1 MSTVET
7 FQEEGAAC
15 SFAQIVLLL
24 LLFPP
29 EDANKSMNTVF
40 VLSHRN
46 FVRGWK
52 RHEDETKAEKT
63 ADSLHV
69 LSAAGDGGN
78 VR

>member
-15 SFAQIVLLL
+15 SSAQIAL

-69 LSAAGDGGN
+69 ISAAGDGGN